1 MTLLHNVVGLRIDV
15 PKKEV
20 AKVLRPEKQRWERT
34 EGINYVTGSDNNKTY
49 DQRNTCGAWSMAEA
63 LEREH
68 QLKKGQ
74 PCQFLSSFTRKT
86 FDPQSF
92 EKVATALL
100 PHQ

>member
-1 MTLLHNVVGLRIDV
+1 
-15 PKKEV
+15 
-20 AKVLRPEKQRWERT
+20 
-34 EGINYVTGSDNNKTY
+34 
-49 DQRNTCGAWSMAEA
+49 MAEA

-86 FDPQSF
+86 FDPQSY